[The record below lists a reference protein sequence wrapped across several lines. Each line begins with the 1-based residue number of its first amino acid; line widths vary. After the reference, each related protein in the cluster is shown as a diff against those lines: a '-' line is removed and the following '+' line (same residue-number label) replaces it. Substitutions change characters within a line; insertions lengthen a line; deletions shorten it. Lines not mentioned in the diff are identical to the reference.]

1 MPPIVYRN
9 KSALPPGNFGGSS
22 TFSEFFA
29 GEPDFAV
36 RIETNCPTNFSLSL
50 GW

>member
-9 KSALPPGNFGGSS
+9 KSGLPPGNFGRSA
-22 TFSEFFA
+22 TFSEFFT
-29 GEPDFAV
+29 EQPDFAV
-36 RIETNCPTNFSLSL
+36 RIELDCPANFSLSL